1 MLISSIKKQLPRN
14 WTAGHL
20 MGVITLSFNLM
31 GISVLNLH
39 AMFKVLYHMGMELL
53 DFEIVLVKSID
64 KCNSGS
70 QNTPVSHVSCRK
82 LLPACVQLHL
92 PVLQTTR
99 AKCRYCYTAGI
110 EIKTHSRSNVIHV
123 EFFCAWFPAID
134 LETVLQILVEKFQD
148 NKNFLCCCSF
158 IASLSFTLGLFS

>member
-1 MLISSIKKQLPRN
+1 
-14 WTAGHL
+14 

-64 KCNSGS
+64 KCNSGR

-110 EIKTHSRSNVIHV
+110 EIKTHSTFNVIHV
-123 EFFCAWFPAID
+123 EFF
-134 LETVLQILVEKFQD
+134 VLDFQQ
-148 NKNFLCCCSF
+148 
-158 IASLSFTLGLFS
+158 